1 VRTLVVIAIGLV
13 LSSALVFATSHL
25 GKGKITGAIMFMVA
39 WLIFC
44 AVDYSN
50 GVKAGYSAMDELG
63 IHILIFTVPTLSAW
77 LAVRF
82 LP

>member
-1 VRTLVVIAIGLV
+1 MRTIIVIAIGLS
-13 LSSALVFATSHL
+13 LSFAVVFATSHV
-25 GKGKITGAIMFMVA
+25 GKGKINGAILFIGL

-44 AVDYSN
+44 AVDYSY
-50 GVKAGYSAMDELG
+50 GVKAGYSAVDELG
-63 IHILIFTVPTLSAW
+63 IHILLFAFPAVGAW